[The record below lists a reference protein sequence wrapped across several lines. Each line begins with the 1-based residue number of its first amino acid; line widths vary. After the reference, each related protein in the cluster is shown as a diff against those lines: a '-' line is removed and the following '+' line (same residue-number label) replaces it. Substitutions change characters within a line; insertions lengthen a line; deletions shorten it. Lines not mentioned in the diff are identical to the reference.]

1 MANPEFVSIQTVS
14 YFPQKLN
21 FEITMSTYRH
31 FVYGVRIARLHCC
44 SCSAWEWASNG
55 VRMLWVPG
63 TRPCRHTME
72 TAGQTDAGV
81 NSWASFFFF
90 LVFSFSSL
98 LIMIFCFS
106 LLLLFFGNNNVH
118 IQHMC
123 ETNTLRARSTF
134 AHPTSTSTTRT
145 STRNKFIQNHQTK
158 ICQEKEKEV
167 AVKRKERARAAV
179 PRQVCNSQ

>member
-1 MANPEFVSIQTVS
+1 MANPVFVSIQPVP

-55 VRMLWVPG
+55 VCMLWVPG

-123 ETNTLRARSTF
+123 ETNTLVHGARLHTQQ
-134 AHPTSTSTTRT
+134 AHQQQEHQQETNSYKTTKQKYVR
-145 STRNKFIQNHQTK
+145 
-158 ICQEKEKEV
+158 
-167 AVKRKERARAAV
+167 KRKRRS
-179 PRQVCNSQ
+179 R